1 MTTRLAEVYALGQSP
16 WCDNVSR
23 DQIQAGTFQR
33 LIEQDAIVGVTS
45 NPSIFQKA
53 MTAGSA
59 YDEQF
64 RDLAARG
71 LDAMSIY
78 QLMANQDIGDV
89 LALFRPVY
97 ERTHGIDGYVS
108 LEVSPLLA
116 YETQKTI
123 EEAKQLWTHLDHPNL
138 LVKIPGIAQ
147 GIPAI
152 EACIAEGINV
162 NVTLIFSLAA
172 YEQVILAYLSG
183 LEKLAASGTK
193 PLAQVASVASFF
205 VSRVDTLVDRLL
217 DEKAAAT
224 TDVRQKQH
232 LQGLKGKGAIANAK
246 LAYQLYKAYFVEGSK
261 AERFKALQERGAQ
274 VQRPLWA
281 STGTKNP
288 AYRDV
293 MYVEELIGPN
303 TVNTMP
309 PATLDA
315 FQDHGTAASTVERD
329 VASARQVMQDLDA
342 VGIPITQ
349 VTDAL
354 EREGVATFKT
364 AFEDLLHTLDDKRRA
379 LAQEQAAK
387 GNASAEGAA
396 RSDGR
401 SGSVAGANSTSGTKR
416 GDTEPAKTR
425 GEE

>member
-1 MTTRLAEVYALGQSP
+1 MSNRLAEVYALGQSP
-16 WCDNVSR
+16 WCDNIAR
-23 DQIQAGTFQR
+23 DQIQQGTFQQMIDR
-33 LIEQDAIVGVTS
+33 DSIVGVTS
-45 NPSIFQKA
+45 NPSLFQKA
-53 MTAGSA
+53 MTVGTA

-64 RDLAARG
+64 RDLAAQQ
-71 LDAMSIY
+71 LDALSIY
-78 QLMANQDIGDV
+78 QMMANQDISDV
-89 LALFRPVY
+89 LAIFRPLY

-123 EEAKQLWTHLDHPNL
+123 DEAKQLWTYLNQPNL
-138 LVKIPGIAQ
+138 FVKIPGVAQ

-152 EACIAEGINV
+152 EACIAQGINV
-162 NVTLIFSLAA
+162 NVTLIFSLTA

-205 VSRVDTLVDRLL
+205 VSRVDTLVDHLL
-217 DEKAAAT
+217 DEKAAAS

-232 LQGLKGKGAIANAK
+232 LQGLRGKAAIANAK
-246 LAYQLYKAYFVEGSK
+246 LAYQLYKAYFVQGPK
-261 AERFKALQERGAQ
+261 AERFKALQAQGAQ

-309 PATLDA
+309 PATLTA
-315 FQDHGTAASTVERD
+315 FQDHGTAAATVEQD
-329 VASARQVMQDLDA
+329 VAAAQQVMQDLDA
-342 VGIPITQ
+342 VGIQITQ
-349 VTDAL
+349 VTDTL
-354 EREGVATFKT
+354 EREGVATFKA
-364 AFEDLLHTLDDKRRA
+364 AFEDLLHSLDDKRRA
-379 LAQEQAAK
+379 LAQEEGAQ
-387 GNASAEGAA
+387 GNASAQGAA
-396 RSDGR
+396 TRSGR
-401 SGSVAGANSTSGTKR
+401 SGDVAGANSTPATKH
-416 GDTEPAKTR
+416 T
-425 GEE
+425 GEELIKG